1 MSGANLKS
9 LFLGRTYDYNG
20 RILGVCNILCNK
32 LYVLG
37 LYDPKTGQYTLNRPL
52 TPKGKE
58 LQAKLD
64 DLARECELQEV
75 QL

>member
-1 MSGANLKS
+1 MQHSV
-9 LFLGRTYDYNG
+9 Y
-20 RILGVCNILCNK
+20 K

-37 LYDPKTGQYTLNRPL
+37 LYDPKTEKFTLNRPL
-52 TPKGKE
+52 TPKGRE

>member
-1 MSGANLKS
+1 MNSTDLKS
-9 LFLGRTYDYNG
+9 QFLGRTYDYNG

-37 LYDPKTGQYTLNRPL
+37 LYDPKTEKFTLNRPL
-52 TPKGKE
+52 TPKGRE

>member
-1 MSGANLKS
+1 MTSTDITS
-9 LFLGRTYDYNG
+9 QFLGRTYDYNG
-20 RILGVCNILCNK
+20 RVLGVCNILCNK

-64 DLARECELQEV
+64 GLARECELQEV

>member
-1 MSGANLKS
+1 MNIADTYSQI
-9 LFLGRTYDYNG
+9 LGRTYDYNG

-37 LYDPKTGQYTLNRPL
+37 LYDPKTEKLTLNRPL
-52 TPKGKE
+52 TPKGKK

-64 DLARECELQEV
+64 ELARECGLQEV